1 MNFLIFLLVC
11 LICITETRVQTD
23 LCDTSNYW
31 THYGSH
37 CYKVYNTSLSW
48 EDAANVCRFLDA
60 ELPIDDDDI
69 QESLMNLS
77 KSVQAELW
85 TGISLYQ
92 GNWVNPRYENVNH
105 INQNWTLSES
115 SDLFGPNNRSCV
127 VISGKDGIL
136 EWIFKDCKQRNYFA
150 CSKPEGTCPLGWI
163 FHQRTCYRYIDTLQ
177 TSWYNAKDYC
187 QLMDSTLL
195 EITDFDKQIF
205 IHQLVQVQ
213 SPGIGNDDRLWLNLR
228 KDAQGDW
235 IWEGSKD
242 SQPTYTNWFNETDE
256 FQFNCSYMDTA
267 REGKWF
273 TDIPCSSSVSTMCN
287 FDVGSSNW
295 EKNMLKSEVKEKK
308 TSPECGFGWVD
319 DPLSDSCY
327 LVKKEL
333 LVWSAAEDACVKKG
347 AHLISLDSIQEQG
360 YISGFLHSS
369 KDDYSAFWI
378 GANSR
383 TDGEGFKWS
392 NGAPFVFYNWFPEQ
406 PDGQDGSA
414 DECVVMFSSNGKW
427 SDVSCGQRHSF
438 ICEKTR
444 PSKLETT
451 TEEPIEKDGSSKA
464 CPDGWKIYN
473 NQCILIERR
482 KLSWIEASELC
493 RKQNGFLASVENQN
507 EQNFLYS
514 QLPSNYCFNLHSND
528 TYCSELAAAGK
539 CTDDLL
545 FMTKQ
550 CPAACSICDLVCH
563 DALDSTMCQMW
574 AHNGGCE
581 TNPFVMLRDCGKTCE
596 GCESVLKG
604 GFWLGL
610 RDSNDQTFVWENG
623 EDVSFSLWRRSEP
636 QGYVPYKQGCTAM
649 AYEDGMWFDQDC
661 NTVMPGF
668 ICKTPMQYIGTTNAS
683 PGCNGTYISY
693 ESMCYK
699 FAEDKISWN
708 EAQTN
713 CESENGHLATVNSRY
728 IQAFL
733 SSQLYEKSG
742 NYWIGYKETR
752 ANDSATLW
760 NSGHP
765 IEFQFGDI
773 VDSSSLDQTE
783 ACAAMTT
790 TVPVGIW
797 SFLNCTTKQKFIC
810 ETLRDGYTTTIVS
823 PPTTPP
829 LMCENNWI
837 TIDNN
842 CFKVFDN
849 FKWASARRYCRDLGA
864 DLASIHS
871 KSELNDLQSK
881 IRESGDMYWIGLND
895 REIEENWVW
904 SDGTPVDYTPWMDN
918 RILNLNANEHCV
930 VFRQSDGSFDDW
942 SCSNLLPFICKMPKG
957 VKMKTHIPVT
967 PVELCADKRFL
978 SFHGSCF
985 EFNVMNTTYFEAQRL
1000 CHQKDAELTSIHN
1013 RSENI
1018 FLSDVHIS
1026 SGNLWIGL
1034 RDLQNVGKS
1043 FQWNDGTPFDFE
1055 MWDSV
1060 KYAQYVF
1067 GLPTGKRRCSVFNAG
1082 IWSPVNCGHR
1092 ANGFICK
1099 KRKYGA
1105 SKPVPPPLIIGGC
1118 PEHFK
1123 PSPYNNKCYKLVR
1136 ETKTW
1141 FGAIDECSKRN
1152 STVLTI
1158 EDQTEQD
1165 FVINLL
1171 EWSNQYLWI
1180 GLQRLSMTQD
1190 KENAFFWESN
1200 NEVTY
1205 TNWKTGEPYKGDELQ
1220 TDCVEMQ
1227 GYSDLMNVGTWKT
1240 NRCTS
1245 ERGFIC
1251 EASKDPSIPE
1261 IESTVCPP
1269 NYVENNGRC
1278 YRFFQ
1283 DIPLDWKSADHF
1295 CTLDNGTLASISTI
1309 YRFGFI
1315 QALGRHVNLTTY
1327 WIGLRRSNTSDLYMW
1342 SNGLPYIFTNWNQSE
1357 PSQKPGEDCVLSHN
1371 NKWKDTS
1378 CKIRLPFL
1386 CEKIIEKQPL
1396 PPPLKVNC
1404 TTSAM
1409 AFNGACYHFEL
1420 EHKESWMDAHNEC
1433 KQLNMDLVSIHSVI
1447 EIEHM
1452 VEFVIRNGLTRS
1464 LWIGLSRQKDLTD
1477 PIEKVS
1483 FYWSDE
1489 SDVDYA
1495 NWNEDEPSD
1504 SLLSQAEECVE
1515 MFTNGTWNDVSCD
1528 QTKGFVC
1535 KESGFS
1541 VMQTT
1546 TEVYDDNI
1554 TSTFDNTTRLSI
1566 QIKPSVLNRSGINNP
1581 KVVFAIAG
1589 VVIGLLLIIV
1599 AVGSI
1604 AFFIKSRKFSS
1615 SYKEPIAAGFDNAVY
1630 CKDEENVLISEL

>member
-1 MNFLIFLLVC
+1 MNFLIFILVC
-11 LICITETRVQTD
+11 LICIAETKVQTD
-23 LCDTSNYW
+23 LCDISNYW

-37 CYKVYNTSLSW
+37 CYKIYNTSLSW

-60 ELPIDDDDI
+60 ELPIIDDDDI
-69 QESLMNLS
+69 QESLVNLS

-85 TGISLYQ
+85 IGISLYR
-92 GNWVNPRYENVNH
+92 GNWVNPSYENVNH
-105 INQNWTLSES
+105 INQSWTLSDS
-115 SDLFGPNNRSCV
+115 SDPFGTNNRSCV
-127 VISGKDGIL
+127 VIREKDGIL
-136 EWIFKDCKQRNYFA
+136 KWIFKDCKQRSYFA

-177 TSWYNAKDYC
+177 TSWNNSILYC

-195 EITDFDKQIF
+195 EITDVDKQVF

-228 KDAQGDW
+228 KDAQDDW
-235 IWEGSKD
+235 IWEGSW
-242 SQPTYTNWFNETDE
+242 PTYTNWFNETDE
-256 FQFNCSYMDTA
+256 FQFNCSYMDTS

-273 TDIPCSSSVSTMCN
+273 TDIPCSSSANTICN

-295 EKNMLKSEVKEKK
+295 EKNMLKAEVKENK
-308 TSPECGFGWVD
+308 TSSECGFGWVN
-319 DPLSDSCY
+319 DPLGDSCY

-333 LVWSAAEDACVKKG
+333 LVWSAAEDECIKQG
-347 AHLISLDSIQEQG
+347 AHLISLDSVHEQG

-369 KDDYSAFWI
+369 KDDYLAFWI

-406 PDGQDGSA
+406 PDGQEGGTE
-414 DECVVMFSSNGKW
+414 ECVVMFSSNGKW

-438 ICEKTR
+438 ICEKNR
-444 PSKLETT
+444 SSKLKTT
-451 TEEPIEKDGSSKA
+451 TVKPIENNGSSKA
-464 CPDGWKIYN
+464 CQDGWKIYN

-482 KLSWIEASELC
+482 KLSWIEASEFC
-493 RKQNGFLASVENQN
+493 RKQKGFLASVEDQN

-539 CTDDLL
+539 CTADLL

-550 CPAACSICDLVCH
+550 CMAACGICDLVCH
-563 DALDSTMCQMW
+563 DVFESTTCQAW
-574 AHNGGCE
+574 ARTGGCE
-581 TNPFVMLRDCGKTCE
+581 KNPTFMLRGCGKTCE

-610 RDSNDQTFVWENG
+610 RDSKDQTFVWENG
-623 EDVSFSLWRRSEP
+623 EDVSFSFWRRSEP

-649 AYEDGMWFDQDC
+649 AYQDGMWFDQDC

-668 ICKTPMQYIGTTNAS
+668 ICKSPMQYIGTTTVS
-683 PGCNGTYISY
+683 PGCNETYISY

-699 FAEDKISWN
+699 FAEENLSWN
-708 EAQTN
+708 EAQAN

-733 SSQLYEKSG
+733 SSQLFEKAG

-752 ANDSATLW
+752 ANDSSTLW

-773 VDSSSLDQTE
+773 VDSSSLHQTE

-797 SFLNCTTKQKFIC
+797 SFINCETKQKFIC
-810 ETLRDGYTTTIVS
+810 ETLRDGYTTTIIS

-829 LMCENNWI
+829 LMCPDNWI

-842 CFKVFDN
+842 CFKVFEN
-849 FKWASARRYCRDLGA
+849 STWTNARAYCRGIGA

-871 KSELNDLQSK
+871 EAELNDLQSK
-881 IRESGDMYWIGLND
+881 IRKSGDMYWVGLND
-895 REIEENWVW
+895 REKEEYWVW
-904 SDGTPVDYTPWMDN
+904 SDGTPVVYAPWMDN
-918 RILNLNANEHCV
+918 RIVNLNANEHCV
-930 VFRQSDGSFDDW
+930 VFRYIDGSFDDL
-942 SCSNLLPFICKMPKG
+942 SCTNLHPFICKVPKG
-957 VKMKTHIPVT
+957 VEIQKHFQPIPI
-967 PVELCADKRFL
+967 EKCADERFI
-978 SFHGSCF
+978 SFNGSCF
-985 EFNVMNTTYFEAQRL
+985 AVNFMNTTYFEAQRL

-1013 RSENI
+1013 RRENI
-1018 FLSDVHIS
+1018 FLAEI
-1026 SGNLWIGL
+1026 GNGSLWIGL
-1034 RDLQNVGKS
+1034 RDLQNDG

-1055 MWDSV
+1055 VWNSV

-1067 GLPTGKRRCSVFNAG
+1067 GSPTGKRRCSVFNAG
-1082 IWSPVNCGHR
+1082 TWSPVNCGHR
-1092 ANGFICK
+1092 VNGFICK
-1099 KRKYGA
+1099 QREHGD
-1105 SKPVPPPLIIGGC
+1105 SEPVPPALIIGGC
-1118 PEHFK
+1118 PEQFK
-1123 PSPYNNKCYKLVR
+1123 PSPYNNKCYKLVK

-1141 FGAIDECSKRN
+1141 FGAVDECLKRN
-1152 STVLTI
+1152 SSLLSI
-1158 EDQTEQD
+1158 KDQIEQD

-1180 GLQRLSMTQD
+1180 GLLMQSMTKD
-1190 KENAFFWESN
+1190 KGGEYLWESN

-1205 TNWKTGEPYKGDELQ
+1205 TNWKTGEPFIKYN
-1220 TDCVEMQ
+1220 CVEMQ
-1227 GYSDLMNVGTWKT
+1227 GYSDMMNVGTWKT
-1240 NRCTS
+1240 NYCTA

-1251 EASKDPSIPE
+1251 EAWKDLSIPV

-1269 NYVENNGRC
+1269 HYVENNGRC

-1283 DIPLDWKSADHF
+1283 DIPLDWESADHF

-1386 CEKIIEKQPL
+1386 CEKIIENQPL

-1404 TTSAM
+1404 TASAM
-1409 AFNGACYHFEL
+1409 ALNGACYHFEL
-1420 EHKESWMDAHNEC
+1420 EHAESWMDARNKC
-1433 KQLNMDLVSIHSVI
+1433 KQFDMDLVSIHSTI

-1464 LWIGLSRQKDLTD
+1464 FWIGLSRRKDLTD
-1477 PIEKVS
+1477 PIEKIS

-1489 SDVDYA
+1489 SDFDYA
-1495 NWNEDEPSD
+1495 NWNEEEPSD
-1504 SLLSQAEECVE
+1504 SLLSQTEECVE
-1515 MFTNGTWNDVSCD
+1515 MFTNGTWNDASCD
-1528 QTKGFVC
+1528 QIKGFVC
-1535 KESGFS
+1535 MESGFS
-1541 VMQTT
+1541 GIQTT
-1546 TEVYDDNI
+1546 IKVYDVA
-1554 TSTFDNTTRLSI
+1554 STTDDNTTWLKSF
-1566 QIKPSVLNRSGINNP
+1566 INNP
-1581 KVVFAIAG
+1581 KVVFAITG
-1589 VVIGLLLIIV
+1589 VVIGLLLIMV

-1615 SYKEPIAAGFDNAVY
+1615 SYKEPISAGFENAVY
-1630 CKDEENVLISEL
+1630 FKDEENVFISEL